1 MGTRYISATAMN
13 GTLLVVGLTQGAAWE
28 SERVVFW
35 PEDAVDKVVQV
46 QAGDRKVWTED
57 ELVAALRES
66 ERGLP
71 TIKLWICEDLESLVK
86 QLLTCHQAHPW

>member
-1 MGTRYISATAMN
+1 MVEGAVFVENRYMSATAMS
-13 GTLLVVGLTQGAAWE
+13 GALIIVGLAQGAPWE
-28 SERVVFW
+28 PGRIVLW

-71 TIKLWICEDLESLVK
+71 TIKLWI
-86 QLLTCHQAHPW
+86 PRRP